1 MDLVGGGVGGG
12 KWQGDLLGFTAI
24 TQVSFNKYL
33 TKSGGDIKREQKK
46 ERAQK
51 RISGDIQGNGGTW
64 RINIP
69 EANPE
74 EKRMEPSKEHDI
86 QQGPGKA

>member
-1 MDLVGGGVGGG
+1 MFSGTGIIGITESQLSPGKTAWGEGWGVRGREI
-12 KWQGDLLGFTAI
+12 QLGFTAI

-51 RISGDIQGNGGTW
+51 RISGDIQGMEAHGG
-64 RINIP
+64 
-69 EANPE
+69 
-74 EKRMEPSKEHDI
+74 
-86 QQGPGKA
+86 